1 MVDRERWE
9 QVCRLYKVEGVSI
22 SQIARMTILDRKTV
36 RYSARIDFQQLCATR
51 GFSGSYAAT
60 LFSLKIT
67 RAVPWQALDE

>member
-36 RYSARIDFQQLCATR
+36 RSRCGSTSNSLCHPRVQRQLR
-51 GFSGSYAAT
+51 RYIIQS
-60 LFSLKIT
+60 
-67 RAVPWQALDE
+67 